1 MKFRRKSADSA
12 PADAVVGP
20 ESPQES
26 GPGPHD
32 ADAVTDGIERVDLGS
47 LLVAPSPGR
56 ELRLQVNESTGEVG
70 AVLLVAEE
78 GAMEVQVFSAARS
91 GGLWD
96 QVRPQIVADVARRGG
111 ETGEREGHFGPELL
125 CRVPA
130 KMPDGTDGVQVS
142 RIIGV
147 DGPRWMLRV
156 TLLGRP
162 AVEPDSAG
170 EWEEAIRR
178 MAVRRGN
185 DAMPVGR
192 PLPFVLP
199 PEARRSS

>member
-1 MKFRRKSADSA
+1 MRFRRKSAESA
-12 PADAVVGP
+12 PTD
-20 ESPQES
+20 SPQES
-26 GPGPHD
+26 AAPRDPGPGPYD
-32 ADAVTDGIERVDLGS
+32 ADALSDGIERVDLGS

-78 GAMEVQVFSAARS
+78 GALEVQAFSAARS

-111 ETGEREGHFGPELL
+111 QSGERVGRFGPELL

-130 KMPDGTDGVQVS
+130 KMPDGSDGVQVS

-147 DGPRWMLRV
+147 DGPRWMLRA

-170 EWEEAIRR
+170 EWEEAISR

-185 DAMPVGR
+185 EAMPVGR